1 MNAPTEVAVA
11 REATFAHTGSLIH
24 VGNDSPFLLRGDQAW
39 LVETGR
45 LDVFA
50 VPVDG
55 QRIVGGRQHLFRAE
69 AGRLLVGLPG
79 NQTGRHVGLLAVG
92 APGTQVRPVSRERL
106 DELVRDPD
114 RGQLVHALLDDWI
127 DILCMSLSGG
137 VPTEEGQE
145 IRAGETVDA
154 PPGARFRPRR
164 GVVWVKHDSGE
175 SLLLGESELEINGFG
190 YMPISRR
197 AWIEPQ
203 SDSSLRVADTRSL
216 PGDGELWNGLDELH
230 RLLLRRTR
238 TLDAQRSDAERERL
252 TQRSQTRDHVFREA
266 CTRLAHTLGTP
277 SQQLPEEQ
285 DTGLDPLAGTDPL
298 LAACRLVGQAA
309 DITIQA
315 PPARGAPPRDPLAAI
330 ARASRIRTRQ
340 VLLRHGWWKQDGG
353 PFVATLL
360 ETDQPVALLPVSANA
375 YALHDPETGKQ
386 TPVTEEIAARVDPRA
401 HMLYRPFPEKKLG
414 IRDVITFG
422 LSASRRDT
430 LMVLLMAVV
439 TGLLG
444 LVTPL
449 ATGKIFNDIIPAAE
463 RSGLMQ
469 MCFGLVVIAVA
480 TAVFELLRAIALVR
494 IEGRMGTLTQSA
506 VWDRLLA
513 LPTAFFRT
521 FTAGDLATRAM
532 GIDGIRQVLSAATV
546 RALLGSIFAGFQF
559 LLLFHYNV
567 RLALWSALLIAIA
580 IAIAGLTSRFQM
592 NSERIVASIR
602 TRLAGTVLQ
611 FLSSISKLKVA
622 GAEPQAFAIWARS
635 FGHQRRVQL
644 RVRTIANVLAAFN
657 AGYPT
662 ATFAVLYAMAL
673 PLLGEADGFRTGDFL
688 AFMAAYTTCLNG
700 MLAATGAL
708 ASTLTAIPL
717 YEQAQPILHGL
728 PEVRTD
734 KADPGELTGSVE
746 IQHVRF
752 RYHPDG
758 PWVLN
763 DMSVEVRPG
772 EYVAFVGPSG
782 SGKSTALRLLL
793 GFEEPESGAIYYDG
807 QDLSG
812 LDASAVRGQIGVV
825 LQNGRLMAGDIFTN
839 IAGSSNATLDE
850 AWNAAEMAGLAA
862 DIRAMPMGMHTMV
875 TDGGGT
881 LSGGQRQRLMIAR
894 AIVGRPRLV
903 YLDEATSALDNRT
916 QATVRESLD
925 RLQATRIVVAHR
937 LSTVEHADRIYVIE
951 RGAVVEVGDF
961 DELMARDGLFA
972 TLARRQMA

>member
-1 MNAPTEVAVA
+1 MSAPTEVAVA
-11 REATFAHTGSLIH
+11 PGAALSHTGSLIQ
-24 VGNDSPFLLRGDQAW
+24 VGNDSPFPLRGDQAW
-39 LVETGR
+39 LVVAGR

-50 VPVDG
+50 VPLDG

-79 NQTGRHVGLLAVG
+79 DQTGRHVGLLAVG
-92 APGTQVRPVSRERL
+92 ATGTQVRVVPRERL
-106 DELVRDPD
+106 DELARDP
-114 RGQLVHALLDDWI
+114 GQGQIVHALLDDWI

-137 VPTEEGQE
+137 VPPDGGLE
-145 IRAGETVDA
+145 ITAGEEVHA
-154 PPGARFRPRR
+154 PPGTRFRPRR
-164 GVVWVKHDSGE
+164 GVLWVKHESGK
-175 SLLLGESELEINGFG
+175 SLLLGESQLEINGFG

-203 SDSSLRVADTRSL
+203 SDSNLRVTDTSGL
-216 PGDGELWNGLDELH
+216 SGAGELWEGLDELH
-230 RLLLRRTR
+230 RLVLRRTR
-238 TLDAQRSDAERERL
+238 ELDARRSDTERDRL
-252 TQRSQTRDHVFREA
+252 RQRSQARDHVFREA
-266 CTRLAHTLGTP
+266 CTQLAHTLGAP
-277 SQQLPEEQ
+277 SRQLSEEQ
-285 DTGLDPLAGTDPL
+285 STGLDPLASTDPL
-298 LAACRLVGQAA
+298 LAACRLVGQAV
-309 DITIQA
+309 DITIQV

-330 ARASRIRTRQ
+330 ARASRIRTRP

-353 PFVATLL
+353 PFVASLL
-360 ETDQPVALLPVSANA
+360 ETDQPVALIPLSAKA
-375 YALHDPETGKQ
+375 YTLHDPETGKE
-386 TPVTEEIAARVDPRA
+386 TPVTEEVAATVDPRA
-401 HMLYRPFPEKKLG
+401 HMLYRPFPEKELG

-422 LSASRRDT
+422 LSASRRDV
-430 LMVLLMAVV
+430 LMVVLMAVT

-449 ATGKIFNDIIPAAE
+449 ATGKIFNDMIPGAE
-463 RSGLMQ
+463 RSALLQ
-469 MCFGLVVIAVA
+469 MCLALVVIAVA

-559 LLLFHYNV
+559 LLLFHYSV
-567 RLALWSALLIAIA
+567 RLALWAGLLIAIA
-580 IAIAGLTSRFQM
+580 IVIAAVTSRIQM
-592 NSERIVASIR
+592 SSERMVASIR
-602 TRLAGTVLQ
+602 SRLAGTVLQ

-635 FGHQRRVQL
+635 FGHQRRAQL

-662 ATFAVLYAMAL
+662 ATLAVLYAMAL
-673 PLLGEADGFRTGDFL
+673 SILGEADGFRTGDFL
-688 AFMAAYTTCLNG
+688 AFMVAYTTCLYG

-708 ASTLTAIPL
+708 AFALTAVPL
-717 YEQAQPILHGL
+717 YEQAQPILHSL
-728 PEVRTD
+728 PEVRTNT
-734 KADPGELTGSVE
+734 ADPGELTGSVE

-758 PWVLN
+758 PWVLRN
-763 DMSVEVRPG
+763 LSVEVRPG

-793 GFEEPESGAIYYDG
+793 SFEEPDSGAIYYDG

-812 LDASAVRGQIGVV
+812 LDTSAVRGQIGVV

-839 IAGSSNATLDE
+839 IVGSSNATHDE
-850 AWNAAEMAGLAA
+850 AWTAAEMAGLAG

-916 QATVRESLD
+916 QAIVRDSLD
-925 RLQATRIVVAHR
+925 RLQATRIIVAHR

-951 RGAVVEVGDF
+951 RGAVVEAGDF